1 MNRLMRF
8 PNAAVRD
15 TAQGVGKYMRH
26 VKLKPGAAVNA
37 SPLQA
42 LIAVAYLDI
51 KTRLRAA

>member
-1 MNRLMRF
+1 MRF